1 VLDDMVREEL
11 FVQRGLELDFP
22 SNDPDTRAA
31 LVSALEQQVV
41 SDVTTQVSGD
51 AELEAFYNENRQK
64 YLADGT
70 MALHFLVLAG
80 GAMSDAGAVA
90 TMRKAADAL
99 RSGAAVDDV
108 KARYGLVERVA
119 GRGTTPGEQQFY
131 RVLAFNFGDAVFA
144 RAQTLES
151 GEVSEPLPTGDGIG
165 VVQMVKHV
173 RPTPLSFQKA
183 RRQVASDYGEAA
195 KKRLMAADEKYL
207 RNRADILV
215 ADDYASDYRKHLGD
229 KNSQTAKPAA
239 AQFAAGK
246 P

>member
-1 VLDDMVREEL
+1 
-11 FVQRGLELDFP
+11 VQRGLELDFP

-41 SDVTTQVSGD
+41 SDVTTHVASD
-51 AELEAFYNENRQK
+51 AELEAFYKQNQQK

-90 TMRKAADAL
+90 TLRQAADAL
-99 RSGAAVDDV
+99 RSGAPVDDV

-119 GRGTTPGEQQFY
+119 GRGSTPGEEQFY

-151 GEVSEPLPTGDGIG
+151 GDISEPLPAGDGIG
-165 VVQMVKHV
+165 VVQMIKHV
-173 RPTPLSFQKA
+173 RPTPLNFQKA
-183 RRQVASDYGEAA
+183 RRQVATDYGEAA

-207 RNRADILV
+207 RNRADIMV
-215 ADDYASDYRKHLGD
+215 ADDYASDYRKHLD
-229 KNSQTAKPAA
+229 ANNSPAAKPAA
-239 AQFAAGK
+239 GK